1 MTQINKIDSA
11 ELYILKVP
19 LVYPFVTSIKKLT
32 HKEVLILK
40 LNSEDYSGWGEC
52 TADID
57 PFYYYETTETA
68 INITE
73 KFLLPIL
80 FNTKNIK
87 LEDIQYLFSIIRGHS
102 MAKAMIENAI
112 LDLIAKK
119 EETPLYKL
127 IGGTH
132 KNIMSGISI
141 GIKKDINY
149 LLKLIGD
156 SINKKYHRIKLK
168 IKKGNDIGL
177 LKIIRENFPNIPI
190 MVDANGNYSLDD
202 VEYLKQLDKFN
213 LMMIEQPFEYNDF
226 YKHSLLQKE
235 LKTPV
240 CLDESINCLN
250 DAITAINLKSCKII
264 NIKQG
269 RLGGLLNAKT
279 ILEYCNKNNI
289 DTWSGGM
296 LETGI
301 GRAFNLHLQ
310 TLSGFTLPGDTSETS
325 RYFHEDIVAEP
336 VVLNKDGFIDLPEGN
351 GIGVKIVQKTIDR
364 YKMFYRFYS
373 PNCLR

>member
-11 ELYILKVP
+11 ELYIIRIP
-19 LVYPFVTSIKKLT
+19 LVSPFETSLKKIT

-40 LNSEDYSGWGEC
+40 LNSGDYSGWGEC
-52 TADID
+52 AADTD
-57 PFYYYETTETA
+57 PFYYYETIKTALYTTE
-68 INITE
+68 N
-73 KFLLPIL
+73 FLLPIL
-80 FNTKNIK
+80 FDTKKIK
-87 LEDIQYLFSIIRGHS
+87 LEDIQYLFSIIRGHN
-102 MAKAMIENAI
+102 MAKAMVENAM
-112 LDLIAKK
+112 LDLISKKK
-119 EETPLYKL
+119 EKPLYRL

-141 GIKKDINY
+141 GIKDNIND
-149 LLKLIGD
+149 LLKLIAE
-156 SINKKYHRIKLK
+156 SIQKKYHRIKLK
-168 IKKGNDIGL
+168 INKRNDIEL
-177 LKIIRENFPNIPI
+177 LNNIRKEFPNTSI
-190 MVDANGNYSLDD
+190 MVDANGDYSLNDL
-202 VEYLKQLDKFN
+202 EHLKQFDKFN

-250 DAITAINLKSCKII
+250 DAITAIKLKSCKII

-269 RLGGLLNAKT
+269 RLGGLLNTKT
-279 ILEYCNKNNI
+279 ILEYCSKNNI

-310 TLSGFTLPGDTSETS
+310 TLFGFTLPGDTSETS
-325 RYFHEDIVAEP
+325 RYFHEDIVSEP
-336 VVLNKDGFIDLPEGN
+336 VVLNKDGFIKLPEGN
-351 GIGVKIVQKTIDR
+351 GIGVKIIQKTIDI
-364 YKMFYRFYS
+364 YKVFYKKLK
-373 PNCLR
+373 NN